1 VSVVLMWSTPK
12 FVFLVLVILTCP
24 APIIIGIGY
33 IKPADTKKFPINKPI
48 QKIGP
53 AHSQTVFDLDQ
64 WRREEA
70 RAEAARIQVKFSRVF
85 IQFSPHSHPNSP
97 HPTPTPTP
105 RGSIVWQGKSLSF
118 LFHFSSYYLI
128 WFHYS
133 LLIYNVPLKFG
144 SIIVPCPRNLI
155 KKD

>member
-1 VSVVLMWSTPK
+1 MGGPFLVSVVLMWSKPK
-12 FVFLVLVILTCP
+12 FVFLVSVILTWS

-97 HPTPTPTP
+97 HPTRTPTPTP

-118 LFHFSSYYLI
+118 FVSFFVILFNL
-128 WFHYS
+128 
-133 LLIYNVPLKFG
+133 VPL
-144 SIIVPCPRNLI
+144 
-155 KKD
+155 